1 MVVGWGYVRL
11 FLFIAAGAVRVVCI
25 SGIEAVYWMFLGM
38 SWIVNWLDHRLIDC
52 AEAVLTLAS
61 QAQNTLAAVQA
72 FLYPE
77 LFQINDAEDYDDDD
91 DLHGP

>member
-25 SGIEAVYWMFLGM
+25 SGIEAVYWMVFGM
-38 SWIVNWLDHRLIDC
+38 SWIVNWLNWYVMDC
-52 AEAVLTLAS
+52 ELAVLTLAS
-61 QAQNTLAAVQA
+61 QTKNTLAAVQA
-72 FLYPE
+72 FLYPD